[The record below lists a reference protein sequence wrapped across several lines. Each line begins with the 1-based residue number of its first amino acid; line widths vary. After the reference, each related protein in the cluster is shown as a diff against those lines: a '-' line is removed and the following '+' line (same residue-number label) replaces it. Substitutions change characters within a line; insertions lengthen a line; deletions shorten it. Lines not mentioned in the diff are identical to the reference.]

1 MNTWVHPWFL
11 VGSLLLIF
19 LVFCVVFWSLC
30 VFILCF
36 VYPIMAMLPVSL
48 DCPFLIAPSNVYLYI
63 AVVSYFVGG
72 VHHYK
77 LIILFCD
84 KKTQIP
90 TQNYL
95 KLMSSKCSSFL
106 LTINFLSWWACFSR
120 RSSFLWVQTAQLL
133 IG

>member
-84 KKTQIP
+84 KKNPDSNT
-90 TQNYL
+90 
-95 KLMSSKCSSFL
+95 KLSETDVIKMLQFFIDNKFFKLVGVFFKTVFILMGTNCS
-106 LTINFLSWWACFSR
+106 
-120 RSSFLWVQTAQLL
+120 
-133 IG
+133 